1 MSGKNQKLMVPLFLF
16 LFTSLS
22 FSQHQIT
29 LKPTIGGYIYNS
41 ENSLKIM
48 ENEDYVLNY
57 GLEVSYENKDLL
69 GYDIQLDYSY
79 IYSGFDNY
87 LEWVRTGESDPTPIG
102 FSYSDISL
110 TLNNFDISL
119 KSELNENF
127 SYGFGPSFS
136 FVNRTYTYDFEDF
149 VDFVDRLASFAVG
162 INASIDFKYP
172 LNESEQYLFIF
183 SSVKYR
189 YLFGLLYD
197 KGLRDLS
204 DYDQHFITGN
214 FSVGLGYN
222 F

>member
-1 MSGKNQKLMVPLFLF
+1 MSGKNLIFVVSLFLF
-16 LFTSLS
+16 VFASIS
-22 FSQHQIT
+22 FPQHQIS

-48 ENEDYVLNY
+48 ENEDYILNY
-57 GLEVSYENKDLL
+57 GFEVSYENKDLF
-69 GYDIQLDYSY
+69 GYDIQADYSY

-102 FSYSDISL
+102 YSYSDISL
-110 TLNNFDISL
+110 TLNNFDLSL
-119 KSELNENF
+119 KYKLNENF

-136 FVNRTYTYDFEDF
+136 IVNRTYTYDFADF
-149 VDFVDRLASFAVG
+149 IDRLASFAIGANV
-162 INASIDFKYP
+162 SIDFKYP
-172 LNESEQYLFIF
+172 LEQSEQYLFLYG
-183 SSVKYR
+183 SVKYR
-189 YLFGLLYD
+189 YLYGLLYD

-204 DYDQHFITGN
+204 DYNQHFVTGN

>member
-1 MSGKNQKLMVPLFLF
+1 
-16 LFTSLS
+16 
-22 FSQHQIT
+22 
-29 LKPTIGGYIYNS
+29 
-41 ENSLKIM
+41 M
-48 ENEDYVLNY
+48 ENEDYILNY
-57 GLEVSYENKDLL
+57 GFELSYGNKDIF

-102 FSYSDISL
+102 YSYSDISL
-110 TLNNFDISL
+110 SLNNFDLSL
-119 KSELNENF
+119 KNEIDEYF

-136 FVNRTYTYDFEDF
+136 FVNRTYTYDF
-149 VDFVDRLASFAVG
+149 VDFVDRLASFAIG

-172 LNESEQYLFIF
+172 LNESEQYLFLF

-204 DYDQHFITGN
+204 NYDQHFITGN
-214 FSVGLGYN
+214 FSVGIGYN

>member
-1 MSGKNQKLMVPLFLF
+1 MSGKNQKLIISISIFLF

-57 GLEVSYENKDLL
+57 GIEVSYENKDIF

-102 FSYSDISL
+102 YSYSDIWLS
-110 TLNNFDISL
+110 LNNFDFEL
-119 KSELNENF
+119 KNELNENF

-136 FVNRTYTYDFEDF
+136 FVNRTFSDNYTG
-149 VDFVDRLASFAVG
+149 FVDRLASFAIGV
-162 INASIDFKYP
+162 NVSIDFKYP

-204 DYDQHFITGN
+204 DYDQHFFTGN
-214 FSVGLGYN
+214 FSIGLGYR

>member
-1 MSGKNQKLMVPLFLF
+1 MSDKNHLVCISFFVIILI
-16 LFTSLS
+16 SSS

-48 ENEDYVLNY
+48 ENKDYVFNY
-57 GLEVSYENKDLL
+57 GFEVSYENKDIL

-87 LEWVRTGESDPTPIG
+87 LEWIRTGENGPEILDV
-102 FSYSDISL
+102 FYSDISL
-110 TLNNFDISL
+110 TLNNLDISL
-119 KSELNENF
+119 KNDIDEYF
-127 SYGFGPSFS
+127 SYGFGPSAS
-136 FVNRTYTYDFEDF
+136 IVNRSIVTEES
-149 VDFVDRLASFAVG
+149 DFVDRLASFAIG
-162 INASIDFKYP
+162 LNASIDFKYP
-172 LNESEQYLFIF
+172 LTEDEQYLFLCGA
-183 SSVKYR
+183 KCR

-204 DYDQHFITGN
+204 DYSQHFVTGN
-214 FSVGLGYN
+214 FTIGIGYS

>member
-1 MSGKNQKLMVPLFLF
+1 MSGKNFLVCILVFLF
-16 LFTSLS
+16 LFTTISIP
-22 FSQHQIT
+22 QHQIT

-41 ENSLKIM
+41 ENSLNIM

-57 GLEVSYENKDLL
+57 GFEVSYENKDLF

-87 LEWVRTGESDPTPIG
+87 IEWVRTGESDPTPIG

-110 TLNNFDISL
+110 SLHNFDFEL
-119 KSELNENF
+119 KNEIDEYF

-136 FVNRTYTYDFEDF
+136 LVNRTYTYDF
-149 VDFVDRLASFAVG
+149 VDFVDRLASFAIG

-172 LNESEQYLFIF
+172 LNESEQYLFIL

-204 DYDQHFITGN
+204 NYNQHFVTGN
-214 FSVGLGYN
+214 FSIGLGYN

>member
-1 MSGKNQKLMVPLFLF
+1 MSGKIFIFIISLFL
-16 LFTSLS
+16 LLLTSIL
-22 FSQHQIT
+22 FSQHQIS

-48 ENEDYVLNY
+48 ENEDYILNY
-57 GLEVSYENKDLL
+57 GFELSYGNKDIF

-87 LEWVRTGESDPTPIG
+87 LEWIRTGESDPTPIG

-110 TLNNFDISL
+110 SLNNFDISL

-127 SYGFGPSFS
+127 SYGFGPSCS
-136 FVNRTYTYDFEDF
+136 IVNRTFSDDYSN
-149 VDFVDRLASFAVG
+149 FVDRLASFAIG
-162 INASIDFKYP
+162 INVSIDFKYP
-172 LNESEQYLFIF
+172 LNESEQYLFLF
-183 SSVKYR
+183 SSIKYR

-197 KGLRDLS
+197 EGLRDLS
-204 DYDQHFITGN
+204 NYSQHFVTGN
-214 FSVGLGYN
+214 FSIGLGYN